1 MDHFIAGRDWNFPV
15 SPKRASIVQTT
26 LATVIRIIW
35 LTQIPNHAIFCDMRP
50 GDADSHQVAYF
61 RITQH
66 DIRQFVALRCG
77 AQDDPDFEIGR
88 LHQSNFRGQ
97 THDVDLL
104 DLDDFASK
112 RPGIRRCE
120 GQSLKEQRYREEYG
134 MNGRHDGFP
143 GGGVERSAPPLEC
156 VRLLLSRGGCV
167 RQHWCNESE
176 LLLGLAFAVRIDQ
189 HGVGT
194 RNKCANAEFLAIAF
208 GRIAAVTGVAHL
220 DIVGVDADR
229 LTAHGRV
236 DLNLVAGEATQHT
249 EGRRLVIQH
258 PDLGDVCQTNNA
270 RVGCESSRDEQ
281 AGQKRHQPQDNEKLF
296 A

>member
-1 MDHFIAGRDWNFPV
+1 
-15 SPKRASIVQTT
+15 
-26 LATVIRIIW
+26 
-35 LTQIPNHAIFCDMRP
+35 MRP

-88 LHQSNFRGQ
+88 LYQSNFRGQ
-97 THDVDLL
+97 THDVDLPG
-104 DLDDFASK
+104 LDDFASK

-134 MNGRHDGFP
+134 MNGRHDDFP

-208 GRIAAVTGVAHL
+208 GCIAAAPCVTLL
-220 DIVGVDADR
+220 DIVGVYTDR
-229 LTAHGRV
+229 LAAHRRI
-236 DLNLVAGEATQHT
+236 DLNLVTGVAAQHAK
-249 EGRRLVIQH
+249 GRRLVVQQL
-258 PDLGDVCQTNNA
+258 DLGDCCQANDTC
-270 RVGCESSRDEQ
+270 VGCESSRDEQ
-281 AGQKRHQPQDNEKLF
+281 AGQKRHKPQNDEKLF
-296 A
+296 VELHLQFSFFVNKIKSRQEFLPARNIVGCESGYQRCVIKD